1 MAKAPLTAWER
12 LKIEVTYWSVFT
24 VVLLALGTCVEVAL
38 AFLRGPE

>member
-1 MAKAPLTAWER
+1 MAKVQLTTWGR
-12 LKIEVTYWSVFT
+12 IKIEAAYWAVFT